1 MRERIHA
8 QRTAVR
14 GATGP
19 TRRAYGE
26 TPFVRGSGPAHL
38 GSAPSFLLLSAAGE
52 EKHDAS
58 VFARAASRAVR
69 ALAPTS
75 PLAPFRIR
83 AFRFQWPADLATSW
97 AFEMETLILGW
108 YVLVETQSVLLLTL
122 FASLQHIG
130 TLISPMFGVMGDRL
144 GHRNVLCGMRTFYAM
159 LASILGV
166 LVFTGVLTPAYALVN
181 AGLLGLVRPSDI
193 GMRAALVGDTM
204 PPEQLVGAMS
214 IQRTTQDSAK
224 VVGALTGA
232 GLVAMLGMGYA
243 YIVVASLYASS
254 IVLTLKAGSVRVAR
268 RRDAAVA
275 RTPRASPWS
284 ELRQGLAY
292 VKSTPALLA
301 LMCLAF
307 LLNLTAFPLF
317 NGLLP
322 YVAKEVYGTDRTGL
336 GYMVAGAAFGA
347 LMGSLVLTRFGRSI
361 TPGRTMV
368 VGGMAWYALLL
379 VFAFV
384 PWHGT
389 GIVVLLIAGF
399 AQSMS
404 QVPMS
409 AILLRATDERF
420 RGRVMGIRML
430 VIYGNLPGLLLAGP
444 LISRFGYSAT
454 ATLYCVLGASF
465 ATLIAWRWR
474 DELWARNAPANRR

>member
-1 MRERIHA
+1 MADCCYFRARRRSNTHAALIAGTA
-8 QRTAVR
+8 QR
-14 GATGP
+14 
-19 TRRAYGE
+19 
-26 TPFVRGSGPAHL
+26 
-38 GSAPSFLLLSAAGE
+38 
-52 EKHDAS
+52 
-58 VFARAASRAVR
+58 RAVSV
-69 ALAPTS
+69 LARTPA
-75 PLAPFRIR
+75 LAPFRIR

-108 YVLVETQSVLLLTL
+108 YVLVETRSVLLLTL

-159 LASILGV
+159 LATLHMV
-166 LVFTGVLTPAYALVN
+166 LVFADLLTPAYALIS

-193 GMRAALVGDTM
+193 GMRAALVADTM
-204 PPEQLVGAMS
+204 PAQQMVGAMS

-232 GLVAMLGMGYA
+232 GLVAMLGMGPA
-243 YIVVASLYASS
+243 YLVVACLYASS
-254 IVLTLKAGSVRVAR
+254 IALTLKAGKVRAASHRVAG
-268 RRDAAVA
+268 AEAPA
-275 RTPRASPWS
+275 RASPWR
-284 ELRQGLAY
+284 ELKEGLKY
-292 VKSTPALLA
+292 VRSTPALLA

-347 LMGSLVLTRFGRSI
+347 LMGSIWLTRFGGSI
-361 TPGRTMV
+361 RPGRTMV
-368 VGGMAWYALLL
+368 IGGLAWYALLL
-379 VFAFV
+379 VFAYV
-384 PWHGT
+384 PWHGM
-389 GIVVLLIAGF
+389 GVFVLVVAGF

-409 AILLRATDERF
+409 AILLRASDEQF

-430 VIYGNLPGLLLAGP
+430 AIYGNVPGLLLAGA
-444 LISRFGYSAT
+444 LIGRIGYTAT
-454 ATLYCVLGASF
+454 ATLYCAVGLGF
-465 ATLIAWRWR
+465 AVFVAWRWR
-474 DELWARNAPANRR
+474 EQLWRLAAAANRR